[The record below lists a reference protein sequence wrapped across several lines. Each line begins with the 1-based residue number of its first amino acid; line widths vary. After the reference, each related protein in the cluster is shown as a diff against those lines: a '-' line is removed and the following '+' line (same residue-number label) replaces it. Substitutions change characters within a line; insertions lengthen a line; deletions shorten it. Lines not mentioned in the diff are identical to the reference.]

1 VVAGGGP
8 HSRHDSSYNAEAVA
22 NAAGSGP
29 RAALASAGSQGMKN
43 AGRTSQSGPRSKSGN
58 QQSASNNAN
67 WTMNQYLLNRQFQ
80 QQASMQN
87 QKRVTATQPSAL
99 MLDFFSIL

>member
-1 VVAGGGP
+1 
-8 HSRHDSSYNAEAVA
+8 
-22 NAAGSGP
+22 
-29 RAALASAGSQGMKN
+29 MKN

-87 QKRVTATQPSAL
+87 QNLNNQNQNQNFVYNQPQ
-99 MLDFFSIL
+99 